1 MPEAT
6 PRSKHTECE
15 DLIILMSSFHTNQCI
30 YSFKVVFL
38 FFKTEEGRNE
48 DEILLL
54 DS

>member
-6 PRSKHTECE
+6 PRSKHTSHE
-15 DLIILMSSFHTNQCI
+15 DLITLMSSSHTNQCTGYCI
-30 YSFKVVFL
+30 VFS
-38 FFKTEEGRNE
+38 FFKTEKGGNE